1 MEVDVM
7 TLCIHPGTSE
17 AVRTLARALGVTPDE
32 LLDMLIGPQS
42 LVDPEFIE
50 EMEEEVREAD
60 GTFCIERLY

>member
-1 MEVDVM
+1 MEVNLM

-17 AVRTLARALGVTPDE
+17 AVRTLAQALGVTPDE

-42 LVDPEFIE
+42 LVDLEFIE
-50 EMEEEVREAD
+50 EMEEEIQEAS